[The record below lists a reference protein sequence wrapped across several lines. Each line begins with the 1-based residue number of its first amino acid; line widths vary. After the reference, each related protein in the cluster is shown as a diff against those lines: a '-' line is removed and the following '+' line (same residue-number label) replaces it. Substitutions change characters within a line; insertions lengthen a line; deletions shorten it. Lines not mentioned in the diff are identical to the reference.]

1 MKKRVLVVD
10 DDPAVRLVHS
20 RFVEQLGYDVE
31 MAEDGV
37 EALTK
42 LALGVDLVLLDL
54 YMPNMDGFE
63 VASKIRQHP
72 TYGLVPIIIITGSDK
87 EAWYPRALEVG
98 ANDVLAKP
106 INADELRLRTRWL
119 MELKSSHDRLSESNV
134 RLAEAVE
141 RATAS
146 MREALERATE
156 SERRIRSAHLDTI
169 TRLTIAAEYKD
180 ETIAGHL
187 LRVGLAAGF
196 LARAVGLPSGQA
208 EMIRH
213 AAPMHDVGMIG
224 IPDQI
229 LFKEG
234 PLDEVG
240 QGALQNRGG
249 APCRIGFADHPNGR
263 DHRAPPPR
271 ALGRVRLSGRAGGRG
286 HPAGGPHLRDRG
298 LLRLV
303 HDGPA
308 VSGGTPPRSGDRVD
322 DGGVGDPFRPRAV
335 GRVLDVTTRVATH
348 AARPAARMGSAQALT
363 GHRMRPLPR
372 S

>member
-1 MKKRVLVVD
+1 MKRRVLVVD
-10 DDPAVRLVHS
+10 DDPAVRLVHG

-31 MAEDGV
+31 TAEDGV

-63 VASKIRQHP
+63 VTSKIRQHP
-72 TYGLVPIIIITGSDK
+72 THGLVPIIIVTGSDR

-119 MELKSSHDRLSESNV
+119 MELKTSHDRLSESNV

-146 MREALERATE
+146 MRDALDRATE

-169 TRLTIAAEYKD
+169 SRLTIAAEYKD

-187 LRVGLAAGF
+187 LRVGLAAEF
-196 LARAVGLPSGQA
+196 LARAVGLPTGHA

-229 LFKEG
+229 LSKEG
-234 PLDEVG
+234 RLDDVELTLVKEHCHIGAALLAESDSPIIQMGAVIALRHHENWDGSGYPDGLVGIDIPLEARICAIVDYYDSSTMDRPYRA
-240 QGALQNRGG
+240 ALPTEQVTASMKEESGIRFDPDLLDAFLTSLPELRRMQN
-249 APCRIGFADHPNGR
+249 DL
-263 DHRAPPPR
+263 PPGWDPR
-271 ALGRVRLSGRAGGRG
+271 KL
-286 HPAGGPHLRDRG
+286 
-298 LLRLV
+298 
-303 HDGPA
+303 
-308 VSGGTPPRSGDRVD
+308 
-322 DGGVGDPFRPRAV
+322 
-335 GRVLDVTTRVATH
+335 
-348 AARPAARMGSAQALT
+348 
-363 GHRMRPLPR
+363 
-372 S
+372 

>member
-1 MKKRVLVVD
+1 MKQRVLVVD

-20 RFVEQLGYDVE
+20 RFVQQLGYDVE
-31 MAEDGV
+31 TAEDGV

-63 VASKIRQHP
+63 VAAKIRQHP
-72 TYGLVPIIIITGSDK
+72 THGLVPIIIVTGSDK
-87 EAWYPRALEVG
+87 ESWFPRALEVG

-119 MELKSSHDRLSESNV
+119 MELKTSHDQLSASNA

-146 MREALERATE
+146 MREAVDRATE

-169 TRLTIAAEYKD
+169 SRLTIAAEYKD

-196 LARAVGLPSGQA
+196 LARAVGLPTGQA

-229 LFKEG
+229 IFKEG
-234 PLDEVG
+234 RLDDVELTLV
-240 QGALQNRGG
+240 REH
-249 APCRIGFADHPNGR
+249 CRIGAALPPTR
-263 DHRAPPPR
+263 TRRSSRWAPPSR
-271 ALGRVRLSGRAGGRG
+271 FAITSIGTD
-286 HPAGGPHLRDRG
+286 PAIRTGWW
-298 LLRLV
+298 
-303 HDGPA
+303 A
-308 VSGGTPPRSGDRVD
+308 STSRS
-322 DGGVGDPFRPRAV
+322 
-335 GRVLDVTTRVATH
+335 
-348 AARPAARMGSAQALT
+348 RPASARSSTTTIRPPWT
-363 GHRMRPLPR
+363 GRIAPR
-372 S
+372 CPSIR